1 MTSTVVL
8 PVPLL
13 DRFVNAV
20 RRRFEDGLPW
30 FDRAA
35 EQAKDEHVELA
46 RQRAIHERQAAEI
59 VRDRLGSYGRIST
72 RR

>member
-1 MTSTVVL
+1 
-8 PVPLL
+8 
-13 DRFVNAV
+13 V

-35 EQAKDEHVELA
+35 EQAKDEHVEA
-46 RQRAIHERQAAEI
+46 SRQRAIHERQAAEI
-59 VRDRLGSYGRIST
+59 VRDRLASYGRISV